1 MLSVVITATLSW
13 YISACFPQTL
23 PLHEVPL
30 VLIAIVSVGIY
41 PIYGKPSHS
50 QTDLDIF
57 RRERGDEIELKVLA
71 ITLTLNGKDFASNF

>member
-1 MLSVVITATLSW
+1 
-13 YISACFPQTL
+13 
-23 PLHEVPL
+23 

-41 PIYGKPSHS
+41 PIYGKLSHS
-50 QTDLDIF
+50 QTDLNIL

>member
-1 MLSVVITATLSW
+1 M
-13 YISACFPQTL
+13 
-23 PLHEVPL
+23 
-30 VLIAIVSVGIY
+30 LIAIVSVGIY

-50 QTDLDIF
+50 QADLNIL